1 MSDHAWIL
9 ENLAAYLTDG
19 LESAERERFDQ
30 HTADCPTCAAALT
43 DARGVDAALTGL
55 FAESRP
61 SAALED
67 HLIQAL
73 RTRTLEGGW
82 RLPVPGWLA
91 VAAAAVLLLGFTGAW
106 ASQWIAAGGLPFPGT
121 WWPKQLV
128 GLSPPN
134 APESGID
141 VNQLAQ
147 SSREK
152 ALIDLAAPINLDELS
167 DPSNPL
173 GFYPPAQ
180 ALSVKA
186 SSTIHNRASNLN
198 TPSAMAAFFGDT
210 SGGGMPSSGGMM
222 GMAGGL
228 SGQPGMGNGGGASP
242 VIVTDGSVAQTANPY
257 AGYSYSTDLR
267 TPILPPIRPGDA
279 FQNGTQPSYFAPS
292 KLMDQPAAHEP
303 QKKQPA
309 PTKPPQDQAPK
320 DRLGE
325 AKERAEKPP
334 AKVEEQPGPRKIVI
348 RTGEIEYE
356 VASFDAA
363 VATITRLIKPIKG
376 GFIATVNSDK
386 LANGKVRGSVVVR
399 VPPESLDALIL
410 DLRTDLGKNGE
421 LKNQRIGSQD
431 ITKQYTDLESRL
443 RAARAMEERLLLI
456 IKSGKG
462 EIKDLLAVEKELGT
476 WRTRIEE
483 FEGELRYYGNQVALS
498 TLTITL
504 FEKEIAA
511 PFGIIERERVQMGVE
526 VEEVDQAMQ
535 AALKAVR
542 EAKGRITK
550 SVLNQPSQGQF
561 SAQLDFEVSPDAAG
575 LLRDRFKQLGT
586 VARLDI
592 DRVEE
597 TEGGSGKPTDG
608 KTKRSETLFHLHLYN
623 LTNVAPRETVFVSL
637 AVVDVEIA
645 RKTLLARVDKA
656 AGRVLSSNF
665 NRAPSDQ
672 NQGDIQFQ
680 VKTAEADAV
689 LEEIKSAGEVMRLQ
703 VTENP
708 NVQDTTRKKRGFH
721 VQLLALGAVKARETD
736 VVKIASTDVAAGYR
750 AVQEAVAKAKGRMLN
765 AQLNEQNRQNITATL
780 DFEVRR
786 SEEAVLLA
794 ALTAAG
800 DIYTR
805 EVTRA
810 QDSENVVDSKVRWQ
824 LTLINQAAIPP
835 RQTFV
840 FGIEVRDVDQ
850 TAATL
855 SALVNE
861 RQGRAARANN
871 VSRESSGRVT
881 AKLVYDVPLAKVHE
895 LIDRLRAFGVVRVQK
910 SSDNPE
916 VPDSALATARLDV
929 TLSNEK
935 LIVAGDEGFWPNIRQ
950 GLSTSFKALSW
961 SLMVVIVGVCVVLP
975 WALVIW
981 AIYRLFLRMRR
992 KAGPVAPAA

>member
-19 LESAERERFDQ
+19 LEPAERERFDQ
-30 HTADCPTCAAALT
+30 HTAECSTCAAALT
-43 DARGVDAALTGL
+43 DARGVDAVLTGL
-55 FAESRP
+55 FVEARP
-61 SAALED
+61 GPALED
-67 HLIQAL
+67 HIIQAL
-73 RTRTLEGGW
+73 RTRTLDGGW
-82 RLPVPGWLA
+82 RLPVPEWLA

-106 ASQWIAAGGLPFPGT
+106 ASQWIAAGGLPFLGT
-121 WWPKQLV
+121 VPLRTSSMAE
-128 GLSPPN
+128 L
-134 APESGID
+134 ESRMD
-141 VNQLAQ
+141 ANQLAQ
-147 SSREK
+147 ASREK
-152 ALIDLAAPINLDELS
+152 ELADLDSPVDPLDES
-167 DPSNPL
+167 SNRL
-173 GFYPPAQ
+173 GFYHPAQ
-180 ALSVKA
+180 ALSEK
-186 SSTIHNRASNLN
+186 SGWTIHSKGKKRPEPTAAPS
-198 TPSAMAAFFGDT
+198 PSANTYNGAMPP
-210 SGGGMPSSGGMM
+210 GGMMGMMGGGMM

-228 SGQPGMGNGGGASP
+228 GGQPRMGNGAGPSP

-257 AGYSYSTDLR
+257 AGYYNHN
-267 TPILPPIRPGDA
+267 
-279 FQNGTQPSYFAPS
+279 FQINGPAPTGTLTVLQYGTGINFAPS
-292 KLMDQPAAHEP
+292 LVTAQPAASEP

-309 PTKPPQDQAPK
+309 PTAPPQQPAPK
-320 DRLGE
+320 AEGGE
-325 AKERAEKPP
+325 TKEAPKQPP
-334 AKVEEQPGPRKIVI
+334 AKPDVQAGPRKIVI

-421 LKNQRIGSQD
+421 LKNQRIGSED
-431 ITKQYTDLESRL
+431 ITKKYTDLESRL
-443 RAARAMEERLLLI
+443 RAARAMEERLLSI

-483 FEGELRYYGNQVALS
+483 FEGELRYYSHQVALS

-511 PFGIIERERVQMGVE
+511 PFGIVERERVQMGVE

-561 SAQLDFEVSPDAAG
+561 SAQLDFEVSPDASG

-608 KTKRSETLFHLHLYN
+608 KTKRSDTRFHLHLYN
-623 LTNVAPRETVFVSL
+623 LTNVAPRETVYVSL

-645 RKTLLARVDKA
+645 RKTVLARVDKA

-689 LEEIKSAGEVMRLQ
+689 LEDVKSAGDVMRLQ